1 MVELN
6 TRQSRSCNC
15 LVGPLSL
22 LAYPVITHTPLEA
35 GNPYKLCVLAI
46 DIAMA
51 NNIYNYCIVFHYDDG
66 ARMGEN

>member
-1 MVELN
+1 MVESN

-15 LVGPLSL
+15 LVGPSSL

-46 DIAMA
+46 GIAMA
-51 NNIYNYCIVFHYDDG
+51 NNNYCIVFRYDDG